1 MLKQRVFTAVVL
13 LALLVPAV
21 MASDAVF
28 FVFLTALIISAGAWE
43 WARLNGFG
51 HLASSAT
58 ALLCFG
64 ICGSLWLNG
73 VGEMALPWL
82 WVAVGAMWVAIALW
96 LLRAGVAAWADQP
109 RALRWLGGVALLCA
123 AWLALVQL
131 RLVAVD
137 FLFSVLLL
145 VWVADISAYF
155 AGRALGGRFFTQKLA
170 ARISP
175 GKTWEGV
182 VGAMAGVLCMAF
194 LWRHLDALGITP
206 GGSLYGRLGSR
217 SSLFLAV
224 SVVFLTMMGVVGDL
238 LESLF
243 KRAAGAKDS
252 GVLLPGHG
260 GVLDRIDALL
270 PVLPLAM
277 LLCSY

>member
-1 MLKQRVFTAVVL
+1 MLKQRVLTAIVL

-21 MASDAVF
+21 MASDPLF
-28 FVFLTALIISAGAWE
+28 FVLLTALLISAGAWE
-43 WARLNGFG
+43 WARLNGIG
-51 HLASSAT
+51 STASLAT
-58 ALLCFG
+58 AFACFG
-64 ICGSLWLNG
+64 VCCALWFGG
-73 VGEMALPWL
+73 VGGMALTWLWIVVGAL
-82 WVAVGAMWVAIALW
+82 WVAASLW
-96 LLRAGVAAWADQP
+96 LLRAGIASWMVQP
-109 RALRWLGGVALLCA
+109 RALRWLGGVASLCT

-131 RLVAVD
+131 RLVGVD

-145 VWVADISAYF
+145 VWVADVCAYF
-155 AGRALGGRFFTQKLA
+155 SGRALGGRFFRQKLA

-182 VGAMAGVLCMAF
+182 MGAMAGVLCMAF
-194 LWRHLDALGITP
+194 VWRAFDAEGITP
-206 GGSLYGRLGSR
+206 GGSLYERLGSR
-217 SSLFLAV
+217 GSAFLAV
-224 SVVFLTMMGVVGDL
+224 SVVFLTTMGAVGDL

-243 KRAAGAKDS
+243 KRAAGVKDS